1 MEKAG
6 NRLLRNKRT
15 SPEHIDL
22 SSTMKVI
29 LYALLASFASA
40 FAPQGS
46 VRQTTHLYENFGL
59 PYAEDSYANQDP
71 LIGGEANYK
80 QFVNRVNENNM
91 LNRKVCDC
99 LVS

>member
-1 MEKAG
+1 
-6 NRLLRNKRT
+6 
-15 SPEHIDL
+15 
-22 SSTMKVI
+22 MKVI

-71 LIGGEANYK
+71 LLGGEANYK
-80 QFVNRVNENNM
+80 QYVNRVKENNM
-91 LNRKVCDC
+91 LNRKVSDC